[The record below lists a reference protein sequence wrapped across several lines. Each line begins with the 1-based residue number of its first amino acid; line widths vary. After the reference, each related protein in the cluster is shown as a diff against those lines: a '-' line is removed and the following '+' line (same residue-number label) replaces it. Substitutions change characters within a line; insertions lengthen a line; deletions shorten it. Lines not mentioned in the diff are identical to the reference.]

1 MKKALLFCGGW
12 DGHQPQAFADLFARE
27 LRKHDIETTIEP
39 SLDCLNDGERLKACS
54 LIIPFWTMGQITEA
68 QSKNLCEAVK
78 SGVGLG
84 GTHGG
89 MGDAFRGNLDYEWMT
104 GGHFV
109 AHPHVGDYT
118 VRVAD
123 FASPITAGLPG
134 TFPYRSE
141 QYYVMVDPGIHVLA
155 ETEYVHEARACTM
168 PVAWIKR
175 WGKGRVF
182 YSALGHATS
191 EFTEFPPALALAVQG
206 MLWAAA

>member
-12 DGHQPQAFADLFARE
+12 EGHQPQAFADLFARE
-27 LRKHDIETTIEP
+27 LRKHGVDTSIES
-39 SLDCLNDGERLKACS
+39 SLDCLDDGETLKGYS
-54 LIIPFWTMGQITEA
+54 LIIPFWTMGQIGEA
-68 QSKNLCEAVK
+68 QAKNLCAAVK

-89 MGDAFRGNLDYEWMT
+89 MGDAFRSNLDYAWMT

-109 AHPHVGDYT
+109 AHPYVGDYT
-118 VRVAD
+118 VRIAD

-134 TFPYRSE
+134 RFLYRSE

-155 ETEYVHEARACTM
+155 ETEYIYEGRAFTM

-175 WGKGRVF
+175 WGSGRVF
-182 YSALGHATS
+182 YSALGHATD
-191 EFTEFPPALALAVQG
+191 EFTQFPEALTLAIQG
-206 MLWAAA
+206 LLWAAA